1 VLVGYFVY
9 YTLQYNGIPSFLHVT
24 TLLPVYSNPD
34 LLHHK
39 IISSTMLLLI
49 LTFSS
54 TASLQSSGLS
64 HTTCFNPFST
74 SGFIA
79 LLLVLHYL
87 LLWHQLLHLY
97 PPVIRILTND
107 CFLIAPLLRSYYLTS
122 LVHFD
127 SKGFVLLRKEL

>member
-64 HTTCFNPFST
+64 HTTGFNLFST

-87 LLWHQLLHLY
+87 LT
-97 PPVIRILTND
+97 PVAP
-107 CFLIAPLLRSYYLTS
+107 IATS
-122 LVHFD
+122 LSSGYKNFNQR
-127 SKGFVLLRKEL
+127 LLLNCTSSTILLLDLLGPLRLQRVRTT